1 MMNPQDIAV
10 HIARIEEV
18 LRTKPTATADDRI
31 AANIPEIVWANSG
44 QIEEDTAIQL
54 YMLS

>member
-44 QIEEDTAIQL
+44 QIEEDTALQIYL
-54 YMLS
+54 LS